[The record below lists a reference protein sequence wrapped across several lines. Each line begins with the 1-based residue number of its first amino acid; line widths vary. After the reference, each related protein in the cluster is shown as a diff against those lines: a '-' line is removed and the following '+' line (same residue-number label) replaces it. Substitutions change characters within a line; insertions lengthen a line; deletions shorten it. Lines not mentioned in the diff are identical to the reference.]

1 MANIRRDLAKLA
13 NDDREPSTDPDVRR
27 LSELLAGLTECLDG
41 LDGRL
46 GAASARGTPGG
57 SGSNNNNTQMVT
69 VDSPRGR
76 SMANKREK
84 GAAGDNLLTIV
95 EETSTEQ
102 THTVTQDASGKRI
115 NQTVTSTNKRSTRS
129 FPPNTNN
136 KPRSPMGAGA
146 AAGGGGGGAG
156 AGGAGKR

>member
-1 MANIRRDLAKLA
+1 MANIRRDLAKLD

-46 GAASARGTPGG
+46 GAASARGTPSG

-76 SMANKREK
+76 SMAKREK

-129 FPPNTNN
+129 FPPNTN
-136 KPRSPMGAGA
+136 KPRSPMGAGR
-146 AAGGGGGGAG
+146 AAGGNGGGAG
-156 AGGAGKR
+156 ASGAGKR